1 MVLEGSTGYTKYPFM
16 NGVPEKIYNYGI
28 RPKFIYMVRN
38 PFERITSHYFHNRA
52 NEGSKKSLSESL
64 DYYINVSNYY
74 MQLKQYEA
82 FFPRE
87 DILVLDFSDYKREPD
102 KLVSQCCEFIGVSD
116 DFLSNKDSDDGTQNK
131 THYYSK
137 TQMTIDNSRILSGLA
152 TLTPKPLKDFLRKNM
167 FELGQKEEML
177 TQQDKD
183 KIVGML
189 ESDMKTLSQRYGVD
203 VSKWGF

>member
-1 MVLEGSTGYTKYPFM
+1 
-16 NGVPEKIYNYGI
+16 
-28 RPKFIYMVRN
+28 
-38 PFERITSHYFHNRA
+38 
-52 NEGSKKSLSESL
+52 
-64 DYYINVSNYY
+64 
-74 MQLKQYEA
+74 
-82 FFPRE
+82 
-87 DILVLDFSDYKREPD
+87 
-102 KLVSQCCEFIGVSD
+102 
-116 DFLSNKDSDDGTQNK
+116 
-131 THYYSK
+131 
-137 TQMTIDNSRILSGLA
+137 MTIDNSRILSGLA